1 MVVVFRQRS
10 LLLQHRLVL
19 FVQHF
24 NALLVDL
31 VCIVKST
38 LVMQMVVQWVK
49 IVVFRLKISF
59 FIFDE
64 TILFFKTDCGYCATT
79 RVTTAWTCA
88 PITCAPLT
96 CSSGLVPQYS
106 YDTNGCRR
114 GF

>member
-1 MVVVFRQRS
+1 MYRQINARDANGCPMGKNS
-10 LLLQHRLVL
+10 CFSFEN
-19 FVQHF
+19 FV
-24 NALLVDL
+24 
-31 VCIVKST
+31 
-38 LVMQMVVQWVK
+38 
-49 IVVFRLKISF
+49 F